1 MLLLLSLFPVKAYA
15 TDFDYTDY
23 IVSDSYQDGMNTLQI
38 RIPIEEFNDPS
49 WGIYQLQ
56 NGSYKFVRRYYGRDL
71 DTDMSKYV
79 SDTSLPFMVDFFAF
93 YDEDYLDL
101 TDIPNGSTLRLEFDI
116 TDYNSYGYPDFNS
129 YWVINYYDANQIKID
144 TVFTEPV
151 ITDFEANSVETVIQ
165 KPAGA
170 VYFTCSVVFRGIS
183 LAYNFDQI
191 DLRCHAF
198 VFDLS
203 IEAMQREQ
211 QISGKTNELLE
222 AVNDS
227 LNVTVPGAGDSI
239 NDSNDA
245 QDRLEQAGDAL
256 QNVPKPPVSDIEI
269 SIDNYVDVNTTDSIN
284 GFLDVFWDSNF
295 FLTMVLLVF
304 TMGTCSYILFG
315 KR

>member
-1 MLLLLSLFPVKAYA
+1 MCYCSFPFPVKAYA

-38 RIPIEEFNDPS
+38 RIPIEDFNDPS
-49 WGIYQLQ
+49 WGIYQLRD
-56 NGSYKFVRRYYGRDL
+56 GAYKFVRRTYGRDL
-71 DTDMSKYV
+71 DIDLSKYV
-79 SDTSLPFMVDFFAF
+79 SDTTLPFMVDFYAF

-116 TDYNSYGYPDFNS
+116 TDDLPYGYPDFNS

-183 LAYNFDQI
+183 LMYSMDQI

-203 IEAMQREQ
+203 IEAMQR
-211 QISGKTNELLE
+211 SSRSAAKRTNFLE

-284 GFLDVFWDSNF
+284 GFWMFSGTVTS
-295 FLTMVLLVF
+295 FLQWYF
-304 TMGTCSYILFG
+304 
-315 KR
+315 